1 MELLLTD
8 PSEFKS
14 VESAAWLHDNFHV
27 GVLAVTVYG
36 FMLIFLPLL
45 KANWNP
51 KPIIFL
57 WNVLLAVFSMW
68 GEINVI
74 PTFLFHSEHGVLN
87 GN

>member
-45 KANWNP
+45 KADWNP
-51 KPIIFL
+51 KPIIFFGM
-57 WNVLLAVFSMW
+57 FSLQYFQS
-68 GEINVI
+68 GER
-74 PTFLFHSEHGVLN
+74 
-87 GN
+87 